1 MSSDPVDPRSDRL
14 YKLLPAIYR
23 MRDAEQMYPLQA
35 LLRVIAEQVNVVEDD
50 ITQLYEDWFVETAEE
65 WAVPYIADL
74 IGYRPVLDAGEAGNS
89 TTAEGR
95 ELNRYLIPRREVANT
110 IRYRRRKGTLALLEL
125 LAADIAGWPARAVE
139 FFKLL
144 GWNQNINHLHLDRAR
159 TTSLLRVRNL
169 GLLDGPFD
177 LLPHTVDVRR
187 INSRRTLG
195 RYNIP
200 SVGVFVWRLKSYS
213 VTQTPAYC
221 AEGAGPHCNTFSV
234 LGQDAPLFIK
244 PEPETSPTHIAKE
257 LNVPAP
263 IRRLAFEQ
271 EKHRFYGKDKS
282 LAIWAEAW
290 AGFDPQEPIPAQ
302 AIIPADLSDWQ
313 YIPPLKHVAVD
324 PVLGRFSFPPSQLP
338 KKGVRVMYHYAFSA
352 DIGGGEYSR
361 PLFDP
366 PERQAP
372 ERTLS
377 SPVTSAGSRTVT
389 ASSVAD
395 IEVGMTLVIDPGNK
409 NEELV
414 EVTAV
419 TKTTFTASFNQPH
432 DAGAI
437 IRFKVR
443 PKFYRVG
450 TGQQFKR
457 LREALERW
465 EKDQPVSAVIELTE
479 SRVYV
484 EPIAI
489 TLKLEQTLQI
499 RAANGRRA
507 VMRMLD
513 YQTDLP
519 DALTVT
525 MGRGSRFT
533 LDGLL
538 ITGRPL
544 QITGPEREDA
554 GEQRAPICGSEVVIR
569 HCTLVPG
576 WEIDCDCEPK
586 RPAEPSLECYNVR
599 AEVRIEHSILG
610 SFQIHEN
617 EVNTDPI
624 PLSITDSIL
633 DATAPEREAIGAPG
647 YAGAHAVLTIQ
658 RCTVFGSVNVHAV
671 ELAENCIFNDC
682 LNVARRQLG
691 CMRFCYVPP
700 GCRTPRRYQCQPDLV
715 AQAVLEKTKA
725 EAQATLVEGERL
737 RVRPQFTSRRYGT
750 PGYAQLALTCADE
763 IKRGADDESEMG
775 VFHDLFQPQ
784 REANLRT
791 RLAEF
796 TPAAMEVGLLF
807 AT

>member
-1 MSSDPVDPRSDRL
+1 
-14 YKLLPAIYR
+14 
-23 MRDAEQMYPLQA
+23 
-35 LLRVIAEQVNVVEDD
+35 
-50 ITQLYEDWFVETAEE
+50 
-65 WAVPYIADL
+65 
-74 IGYRPVLDAGEAGNS
+74 
-89 TTAEGR
+89 
-95 ELNRYLIPRREVANT
+95 
-110 IRYRRRKGTLALLEL
+110 
-125 LAADIAGWPARAVE
+125 
-139 FFKLL
+139 
-144 GWNQNINHLHLDRAR
+144 
-159 TTSLLRVRNL
+159 
-169 GLLDGPFD
+169 
-177 LLPHTVDVRR
+177 
-187 INSRRTLG
+187 
-195 RYNIP
+195 
-200 SVGVFVWRLKSYS
+200 
-213 VTQTPAYC
+213 
-221 AEGAGPHCNTFSV
+221 
-234 LGQDAPLFIK
+234 
-244 PEPETSPTHIAKE
+244 
-257 LNVPAP
+257 
-263 IRRLAFEQ
+263 
-271 EKHRFYGKDKS
+271 
-282 LAIWAEAW
+282 
-290 AGFDPQEPIPAQ
+290 
-302 AIIPADLSDWQ
+302 
-313 YIPPLKHVAVD
+313 PLKHIAVD

-366 PERQAP
+366 PERPAP

-377 SPVTSAGSRTVT
+377 SAVTSTGSRTVT
-389 ASSVAD
+389 PDSVAD
-395 IEVGMTLVIDPGNK
+395 IEVGMTLTIDPGTK
-409 NEELV
+409 NEETVLV
-414 EVTAV
+414 DAV
-419 TKTTFTASFNQPH
+419 TKTSFTASFKQLH

-437 IRFKVR
+437 IHFKVR

-450 TGQQFKR
+450 PDQKFKR

-465 EKDQPVSAVIELTE
+465 ETDQPVSAVIELTE

-489 TLKLEQTLQI
+489 ILKPDQTLQI

-544 QITGPEREDA
+544 QITGPESEEA
-554 GEQRAPICGSEVVIR
+554 GEARAPICGSEVVIR

-599 AEVRIEHSILG
+599 AQVRIEHSILG

-624 PLSITDSIL
+624 PLRITDSIL

-658 RCTVFGSVNVHAV
+658 RSTVFGSVNVHAV

-682 LNVARRQLG
+682 VNVARRQLG

-715 AQAVLEKTKA
+715 AQAVLEKTKV
-725 EAQATLVEGERL
+725 EAQATLVESERL
-737 RVRPQFTSRRYGT
+737 RVQPQFTSRRYGS
-750 PGYAQLALTCADE
+750 PGYAQLALTCAEE

-796 TPAAMEVGLLF
+796 TPAAMDVGLIF